1 MKQILLL
8 RHAKSSWDDP
18 GLKDFDRPLAERGLR
33 DAPLMGQFINKA
45 GYNPAAIF
53 SSTATRA
60 KQTSQLAMKAAGID
74 SDIIHWNED
83 LYYGSMSHYI
93 DQIQAASDDHERIM
107 LVGHNPIIEN
117 TAGILSGSEHK
128 IAVRMPTAALVCLE
142 CFAESWGDVSAGTCQ
157 IKWMMIPKVIKKIV
171 GTQ

>member
-33 DAPLMGQFINKA
+33 DAPLMGQFIKKA